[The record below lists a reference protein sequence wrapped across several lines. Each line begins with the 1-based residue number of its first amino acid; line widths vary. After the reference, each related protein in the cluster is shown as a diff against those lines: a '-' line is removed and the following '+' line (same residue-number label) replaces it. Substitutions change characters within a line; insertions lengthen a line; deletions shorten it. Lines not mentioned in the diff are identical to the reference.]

1 MPENIHLDMYHG
13 VVYVSASTLQR
24 AVSPSVLE
32 EFPSLVTMQV
42 LPRVTDSSPAKRMMS
57 QLLFSIRNAGM
68 TLPYTVDKTLMH
80 LFKWIRT
87 HSFPVVFD
95 KEKGALC
102 NSA

>member
-1 MPENIHLDMYHG
+1 MPENIHLDMCHG
-13 VVYVSASTLQR
+13 VVYLSASTLQR

-42 LPRVTDSSPAKRMMS
+42 LPRVTDSSPAKRMMC

-68 TLPYTVDKTLMH
+68 TFHYTVDKTLMY
-80 LFKWIRT
+80 LFKLIRT

-95 KEKGALC
+95 KYKGALC
-102 NSA
+102 NSV